1 VYSRYFIAP
10 IYKLAVSVAN
20 RKNRQ
25 TKPKKQE
32 LMLIKLNNFTHKSFV
47 GYTNPNDLLF
57 RAKNILFGY
66 NGKGKSSMAIGI
78 KDEFLKDMSKKP
90 ENLRIFDRDY
100 ISNSL
105 LLENSE
111 GKIKGVEA
119 SFGKGGV
126 DIENKIKELEKLIIK
141 EDEIGK
147 LDTYI
152 AKLRKEIR
160 TEIDKIHDRRKGEA
174 NIQRK
179 SKEESV
185 ERVIELYKKD
195 FQDAKKIEADENK
208 LIKINGDNAI
218 EKQIAQNENLRPLN
232 LSKIQT
238 TLIEEVKVI
247 FKEKFGE
254 DISIPEFEVV
264 QWIESG
270 LKLHKE
276 GDNCKFCAGN
286 LDFSDVKSK
295 IAQYKENKKH
305 KAKEKLKQFRE
316 QLQNLF
322 ESIKAIEKESKTYT
336 TNIGNEI
343 EKYFSS
349 ISEKKQTIETLII
362 SCQSKID
369 NIEIQENFDFELLAE
384 TWKEIEES
392 ISTISKTKN
401 EQLLELRKKLNNLTT
416 LVKGAIGLEILKSSS
431 IKDNLQEVKDK
442 ETELEENRE
451 NNKKKKEEIQD
462 LKQQK
467 SLTKDF
473 ADFVSQIL
481 NDINISLKVE
491 LDTDNKNY
499 IIKSTNENATLT
511 IKDISEGEKN
521 LLALLFF
528 YYELFSDNKQ
538 KSVKPEIELIIVDDP
553 ISSMDDSNK
562 FYILELMKNLLEL
575 PNQQIFV
582 LTHSWED
589 YCNLSYG
596 KKAWDDKTDKNGVE
610 IKSKYATFEIKKN
623 IGKSELFKSYNIEKP
638 YNYLFK
644 EIYFFSEKTE
654 EELKTECQIYHY
666 PNVMRRIFEEWYG
679 FKIGKDL
686 NFTSNLQKQ
695 IESHFNITSNNQKT
709 KLGLLIKVCNILSHS
724 INGSM
729 NPQEIHQSAKYLMKL
744 ISDNDKLHFDNMKQ

>member
-1 VYSRYFIAP
+1 MI
-10 IYKLAVSVAN
+10 
-20 RKNRQ
+20 
-25 TKPKKQE
+25 T
-32 LMLIKLNNFTHKSFV
+32 KLNNFTRKSFV
-47 GYTNPNDLLF
+47 GYTNPSDLLF
-57 RAKNILFGY
+57 RSKNILFGY
-66 NGKGKSSMAIGI
+66 NGKGKSSIAVGI
-78 KDEFLKDMSKKP
+78 KDEFLKNTSKKP

-119 SFGKGGV
+119 NFGKGGV

-141 EDEIGK
+141 EDELGK
-147 LDTYI
+147 LDSGI

-179 SKEESV
+179 SNGESV

-195 FQDAKKIEADENK
+195 FQDAKKIESDEEK

-232 LSKIQT
+232 LSKIQSS
-238 TLIEEVKVI
+238 LIEEVKVI

-270 LKLHKE
+270 LQLHKE
-276 GDNCKFCAGN
+276 GDNCKFCEGK
-286 LDFSDVKSK
+286 LVFSDVKSK
-295 IAQYKENKKH
+295 IAQYKENKSH
-305 KAKEKLKQFRE
+305 KATEKLKQFRE
-316 QLQNLF
+316 QLQSLL
-322 ESIKAIEKESKTYT
+322 EGSKAIEKESKTYT
-336 TNIGNEI
+336 INIGNGI
-343 EKYFSS
+343 EQHFTA
-349 ISEKKQTIETLII
+349 IFAKKNIIETLII

-369 NIEIQENFDFELLAE
+369 NIEIQENFDFELLVGTLTE
-384 TWKEIEES
+384 LEKS
-392 ISTISKTKN
+392 ISSISKTKN
-401 EQLLELRKKLNNLTT
+401 EQLLALRKRLNNLTT
-416 LVKGAIGLEILKSSS
+416 LVKGAIGLEILKSAT
-431 IKDNLQEVKDK
+431 IKEKLQEVKDK
-442 ETELEENRE
+442 EIDLEEKRE
-451 NNKKKKEEIQD
+451 NNKIKQKEIQD

-528 YYELFSDNKQ
+528 HYELFADSKQ
-538 KSVKPEIELIIVDDP
+538 QNVKPEIELIIVDDP

-596 KKAWDDKTDKNGVE
+596 KKAWEDKSNKNGVE
-610 IKSKYATFEIKKN
+610 TKSKYATFEIRKSN
-623 IGKSELFKSYNIEKP
+623 GKSELYKSYNIEKP

-644 EIYFFSEKTE
+644 EIYVFSQKKEDEIKS
-654 EELKTECQIYHY
+654 ECQIYHY
-666 PNVMRRIFEEWYG
+666 PNIMRRIFEEWYG

-695 IESHFNITSNNQKT
+695 IESHFVITSTNEKT

-744 ISDNDKLHFDNMKQ
+744 IANNDKLHFDNMKH

>member
-1 VYSRYFIAP
+1 MI
-10 IYKLAVSVAN
+10 
-20 RKNRQ
+20 
-25 TKPKKQE
+25 T
-32 LMLIKLNNFTHKSFV
+32 KLNNFTLKSFV

-66 NGKGKSSMAIGI
+66 NGKGKSSIAIGI
-78 KDEFLKDMSKKP
+78 KDEFLKDTSKKL

-105 LLENSE
+105 LLENSD

-119 SFGKGGV
+119 SFGKGVV
-126 DIENKIKELEKLIIK
+126 DIENKIKELEKQIIS
-141 EDEIGK
+141 EVEISK
-147 LDTYI
+147 LDSNI
-152 AKLRKEIR
+152 VDSRKKIR
-160 TEIDKIHDRRKGEA
+160 TEIDTIHDKRKGEVG
-174 NIQRK
+174 ISKK
-179 SKEESV
+179 SSTDSI
-185 ERVIELYKKD
+185 ERVIELYKND
-195 FQDAKKIEADENK
+195 FQEAKKIEADDDK

-264 QWIESG
+264 QWIETG

-276 GDNCKFCAGN
+276 GDNCKFCEGK

-316 QLQNLF
+316 QLQSLL
-322 ESIKAIEKESKTYT
+322 ESIKAIEKESKTYS

-343 EKYFSS
+343 EHYFSS

-362 SCQSKID
+362 SCQSTID
-369 NIEIQENFDFELLAE
+369 NIEVQGNFDFELLSE
-384 TWKEIEES
+384 TLKELEES

-401 EQLLELRKKLNNLTT
+401 EQLLELRKKQTNLTT
-416 LVKGAIGLEILKSSS
+416 LVKGAIGLEILQSAS
-431 IKDNLQEVKDK
+431 IKDKLQEVKDK
-442 ETELEENRE
+442 EIDLKEKQE
-451 NNKKKKEEIQD
+451 NNKKKQQEIQD

-528 YYELFSDNKQ
+528 YYELFADNKQ
-538 KSVKPEIELIIVDDP
+538 QSVKPEIELIIVDDP

-596 KKAWDDKTDKNGVE
+596 KKAWENNQPF
-610 IKSKYATFEIKKN
+610 ATFEIRKSN
-623 IGKSELFKSYNIEKP
+623 GVSELSQLKNIEKP
-638 YNYLFK
+638 YKYLFK
-644 EIYFFSEKTE
+644 EIFEFSQKREDD
-654 EELKTECQIYHY
+654 LKTDCQIYHY
-666 PNVMRRIFEEWYG
+666 PNVMRRVFEEWYS
-679 FKIGKDL
+679 FKIGRDL
-686 NFTSNLQKQ
+686 NLTSSQQ
-695 IESHFNITSNNQKT
+695 DRITSELKITENREKT
-709 KLGLLIKVCNILSHS
+709 RLGLLLKVCNILSHS
-724 INGSM
+724 INGSK

-744 ISDNDKLHFDNMKQ
+744 IADNDKLHFDNMKN

>member
-1 VYSRYFIAP
+1 MI
-10 IYKLAVSVAN
+10 
-20 RKNRQ
+20 
-25 TKPKKQE
+25 T
-32 LMLIKLNNFTHKSFV
+32 KLNNFTLKSFV

-66 NGKGKSSMAIGI
+66 NGKGKSAIAIGI
-78 KDEFLKDMSKKP
+78 KDEFLKDTTKKP

-105 LLENSE
+105 LLENSDC
-111 GKIKGVEA
+111 KIKGVEA

-147 LDTYI
+147 LDTGI

-160 TEIDKIHDRRKGEA
+160 TEIDKIHDSRKGEA

-179 SKEESV
+179 SKDESV

-195 FQDAKKIEADENK
+195 FQDAKKIESDEEK

-218 EKQIAQNENLRPLN
+218 EKQIAQNENLRPIN

-238 TLIEEVKVI
+238 NLIEEVKVI

-254 DISIPEFEVV
+254 DISIPEYEVV

-270 LKLHKE
+270 LNLHKE
-276 GDNCKFCAGN
+276 GDKCKFCEGK

-295 IAQYKENKKH
+295 ITQYKENKRH
-305 KAKEKLKQFRE
+305 KATEKLKQFRE
-316 QLQNLF
+316 QLQSLL

-336 TNIGNEI
+336 INIGNEI
-343 EKYFSS
+343 EQHFTA
-349 ISEKKQTIETLII
+349 ISAKKNTIETLIT

-369 NIEIQENFDFELLAE
+369 SIEIQENFDFKLLAE
-384 TWKEIEES
+384 TLKELEES
-392 ISTISKTKN
+392 ISTILKTKN
-401 EQLLELRKKLNNLTT
+401 EQLLELRKKLINLTT
-416 LVKGAIGLEILKSSS
+416 LVKGAIGLEILKSTT
-431 IKDNLQEVKDK
+431 IKVKLQEVKDK
-442 ETELEENRE
+442 EIDLKEKRD
-451 NNKKKKEEIQD
+451 NNKKKQEEIQD

-528 YYELFSDNKQ
+528 YYELFADNKQ
-538 KSVKPEIELIIVDDP
+538 QNVKPEIELIIVDDP

-562 FYILELMKNLLEL
+562 FYILELIKNLLEL
-575 PNQQIFV
+575 SNQQIFV
-582 LTHSWED
+582 LTHSWDD
-589 YCNLSYG
+589 YCNLSYNLEN
-596 KKAWDDKTDKNGVE
+596 KQDV
-610 IKSKYATFEIKKN
+610 ATFELRKTNGISNLVKLSSK
-623 IGKSELFKSYNIEKP
+623 EKP

-644 EIYFFSEKTE
+644 EIYDFSEKSE
-654 EELKTECQIYHY
+654 EDIKNECQIYHY
-666 PNVMRRIFEEWYG
+666 PNVMRRIFEEWYS
-679 FKIGKDL
+679 FKVGK
-686 NFTSNLQKQ
+686 NVKFTSNIQNQ
-695 IESHFNITSNNQKT
+695 IASVFNITSNSEKA
-709 KLGLLIKVCNILSHS
+709 KLGVLIKVCNILSHS

-729 NPQEIHQSAKYLMKL
+729 NPQEIHKSAKYLMRL
-744 ISDNDKLHFDNMKQ
+744 IQDKDKLHFDNMKN

>member
-1 VYSRYFIAP
+1 MI
-10 IYKLAVSVAN
+10 
-20 RKNRQ
+20 
-25 TKPKKQE
+25 T
-32 LMLIKLNNFTHKSFV
+32 KLNNFTLKSFV

-66 NGKGKSSMAIGI
+66 NGKGKSSIAIGI
-78 KDEFLKDMSKKP
+78 KDEFLKDTTKKP

-100 ISNSL
+100 ISHSL

-126 DIENKIKELEKLIIK
+126 DIENKIKDLEKQIIS
-141 EDEIGK
+141 EVE
-147 LDTYI
+147 I
-152 AKLRKEIR
+152 AKLDSSIADTRKKIR
-160 TEIDKIHDRRKGEA
+160 ADIDAIHDRRRGVA
-174 NIQRK
+174 NIQKK
-179 SKEESV
+179 SKDESV
-185 ERVIELYKKD
+185 ERVIELYEKD
-195 FQDAKKIEADENK
+195 FQDAKKVEADEEK
-208 LIKINGDNAI
+208 LIKIIGDNAI

-232 LSKIQT
+232 SSKIPT
-238 TLIEEVKVI
+238 TLLEEVKVI

-254 DISIPEFEVV
+254 DISIPEYEVV

-276 GDNCKFCAGN
+276 GDNCKFCQGK
-286 LDFSDVKSK
+286 LDFLDVKSK
-295 IAQYKENKKH
+295 IAEFKENKRH
-305 KAKEKLKQFRE
+305 KATEKLKQFRE
-316 QLQNLF
+316 QLENLL
-322 ESIKAIEKESKTYT
+322 ETIKIIENEAKTYS
-336 TNIGNEI
+336 TNIGTGI
-343 EKYFSS
+343 EQHFTAISS
-349 ISEKKQTIETLII
+349 KKSTIESLIT

-369 NIEIQENFDFELLAE
+369 KIEIQENFDFELLAE
-384 TWKEIEES
+384 TFKVIEES
-392 ISTISKTKN
+392 ISSITKIKN
-401 EQLLELRKKLNNLTT
+401 EQLSELRKKQNNLTT
-416 LVKGAIGLEILKSSS
+416 LVKGAIGLEIIKSAP
-431 IKDNLQEVKDK
+431 IKDKLKEVKDK
-442 ETELEENRE
+442 EVDLKEKRG
-451 NNKKKKEEIQD
+451 NNKKKQQEIQD

-528 YYELFSDNKQ
+528 YYELFADNKQ
-538 KSVKPEIELIIVDDP
+538 QQVKAEIELIIVDDP

-575 PNQQIFV
+575 PHQQIFV

-596 KKAWDDKTDKNGVE
+596 KKAWENNHPF
-610 IKSKYATFEIKKN
+610 ATFEIRKSN
-623 IGKSELFKSYNIEKP
+623 GVSELSQLKNIEKP
-638 YNYLFK
+638 YKYLFK
-644 EIYFFSEKTE
+644 EIFEFSQKREDDI
-654 EELKTECQIYHY
+654 KTECEIYHY
-666 PNVMRRIFEEWYG
+666 PNVMRRVFEEWYS

-686 NFTSNLQKQ
+686 NLTSSQHDRIINDLSIKDNA
-695 IESHFNITSNNQKT
+695 EKT
-709 KLGLLIKVCNILSHS
+709 KLGLLLKVCNILSHS
-724 INGSM
+724 INGSK

-744 ISDNDKLHFDNMKQ
+744 IADNDKLHYNNMKN

>member
-1 VYSRYFIAP
+1 MI
-10 IYKLAVSVAN
+10 
-20 RKNRQ
+20 
-25 TKPKKQE
+25 T
-32 LMLIKLNNFTHKSFV
+32 KLNNFTLKSFV

-66 NGKGKSSMAIGI
+66 NGKGKSSIAIGI
-78 KDEFLKDMSKKP
+78 KNEFLKDTSKKS

-119 SFGKGGV
+119 NFGSSGV
-126 DIENKIKELEKLIIK
+126 NIENKIKELEKQIIS
-141 EDEIGK
+141 EVEISK
-147 LDTYI
+147 LDSNI
-152 AKLRKEIR
+152 VDSRKKIR
-160 TEIDKIHDRRKGEA
+160 NEIDTIHDKRKGEVG
-174 NIQRK
+174 ISKK
-179 SKEESV
+179 SSTDSI
-185 ERVIELYKKD
+185 ERVIELYKND
-195 FQDAKKIEADENK
+195 FQEAKKIEADEEK
-208 LIKINGDNAI
+208 LIKIIGDNAI

-232 LSKIQT
+232 LSKIQS

-264 QWIESG
+264 QWIETG
-270 LKLHKE
+270 LKLHKD
-276 GDNCKFCAGN
+276 GDNCKFCTGK

-295 IAQYKENKKH
+295 IAQYKENKRH
-305 KAKEKLKQFRE
+305 KATEKLKQFRE
-316 QLQNLF
+316 QFQSLF

-336 TNIGNEI
+336 TNIGNDI
-343 EKYFSS
+343 EQHFTA
-349 ISEKKQTIETLII
+349 ISAKKNTIETLIT

-369 NIEIQENFDFELLAE
+369 NIEIQENFDFEVLAG
-384 TWKEIEES
+384 TLKELEES
-392 ISTISKTKN
+392 ISAISKTKN

-416 LVKGAIGLEILKSSS
+416 LVKGAIGLEILQSAT
-431 IKDNLQEVKDK
+431 IKDKLQEVKDK
-442 ETELEENRE
+442 EIDLKEKRE
-451 NNKKKKEEIQD
+451 NNKKKQQEIQD

-528 YYELFSDNKQ
+528 YYELFADNKQ
-538 KSVKPEIELIIVDDP
+538 QNVKPEIELIIVDDP

-575 PNQQIFV
+575 SNQQIFV

-596 KKAWDDKTDKNGVE
+596 KKAWENNQPF
-610 IKSKYATFEIKKN
+610 ATFEIRKSN
-623 IGKSELFKSYNIEKP
+623 GVSELSQLKNIEKP
-638 YNYLFK
+638 YKYLFK
-644 EIYFFSEKTE
+644 EIFEFSQKGEDD
-654 EELKTECQIYHY
+654 LKTDCQIYHY
-666 PNVMRRIFEEWYG
+666 PNVMRRVFEEWYS
-679 FKIGKDL
+679 FKIGRDL
-686 NFTSNLQKQ
+686 NLTSSQQ
-695 IESHFNITSNNQKT
+695 DRITSELKITENREKT
-709 KLGLLIKVCNILSHS
+709 RLGLLLKVCNILSHS
-724 INGSM
+724 INGSK

-744 ISDNDKLHFDNMKQ
+744 ISDNDKLHFDNMKN

>member
-1 VYSRYFIAP
+1 MI
-10 IYKLAVSVAN
+10 
-20 RKNRQ
+20 
-25 TKPKKQE
+25 T
-32 LMLIKLNNFTHKSFV
+32 KLNNFTHKSFV

-66 NGKGKSSMAIGI
+66 NGKGKSSIAIGI
-78 KDEFLKDMSKKP
+78 KDEFLKDTSKKT

-126 DIENKIKELEKLIIK
+126 DIENKIKELEKQIISEVEISK
-141 EDEIGK
+141 LDSNIVDSRKKIRDEI
-147 LDTYI
+147 DT
-152 AKLRKEIR
+152 
-160 TEIDKIHDRRKGEA
+160 IHDRRKGEVG
-174 NIQRK
+174 ISKK
-179 SKEESV
+179 SSTDSI
-185 ERVIELYKKD
+185 ERVIELYKND
-195 FQDAKKIEADENK
+195 FQEAKKIEADEEK
-208 LIKINGDNAI
+208 LIKIIGDNSI

-238 TLIEEVKVI
+238 TLLEEVKVI
-247 FKEKFGE
+247 FKEKFG
-254 DISIPEFEVV
+254 DDNSIPEYEVV

-276 GDNCKFCAGN
+276 GENCKFCDGK
-286 LDFSDVKSK
+286 LDFLDVKSK
-295 IAQYKENKKH
+295 IAEFNENKRH
-305 KAKEKLKQFRE
+305 KATEKLKQFRE
-316 QLQNLF
+316 QLQSLL
-322 ESIKAIEKESKTYT
+322 ETIKIIEKEVKTYS
-336 TNIGNEI
+336 TNIGTEI
-343 EKYFSS
+343 EQHFTAISS
-349 ISEKKQTIETLII
+349 KKSTIESLIT

-369 NIEIQENFDFELLAE
+369 KIEIQETFDFELLAE
-384 TWKEIEES
+384 TLKVIEELISS
-392 ISTISKTKN
+392 ITKTKS
-401 EQLLELRKKLNNLTT
+401 EQLSELRKKQNNLTT
-416 LVKGAIGLEILKSSS
+416 LVKGAIGLEIIKSAP
-431 IKDNLQEVKDK
+431 IKDKLKEVKDK
-442 ETELEENRE
+442 EVDLKEKRD
-451 NNKKKKEEIQD
+451 NNKKKQQEIQD
-462 LKQQK
+462 FKQQK

-473 ADFVSQIL
+473 AEFVSQIL
-481 NDINISLKVE
+481 KDINISLKVE

-528 YYELFSDNKQ
+528 YFELFADNKQ
-538 KSVKPEIELIIVDDP
+538 QGIKTEIELIIVDDP

-596 KKAWDDKTDKNGVE
+596 KKAWEDKTDKNGVE
-610 IKSKYATFEIKKN
+610 TKSKYATFEIRKSN
-623 IGKSELFKSYNIEKP
+623 GKSELVKAQNNEKP
-638 YNYLFK
+638 YKYLFK
-644 EIYFFSEKTE
+644 EIYEFTQKGED
-654 EELKTECQIYHY
+654 ELKTECQIYHY
-666 PNVMRRIFEEWYG
+666 PNVMRRVFEEWYG
-679 FKIGKDL
+679 FKLGK
-686 NFTSNLQKQ
+686 NITFTSHIQNDVAKV
-695 IESHFNITSNNQKT
+695 FKITSNNEKT

-729 NPQEIHQSAKYLMKL
+729 NPQEIQQSAKYLMKL
-744 ISDNDKLHFDNMKQ
+744 INDNDPLHYERMKN

>member
-1 VYSRYFIAP
+1 MI
-10 IYKLAVSVAN
+10 
-20 RKNRQ
+20 
-25 TKPKKQE
+25 T
-32 LMLIKLNNFTHKSFV
+32 KLNNFTLKSFV
-47 GYTNPNDLLF
+47 GYTNPNELFF

-66 NGKGKSSMAIGI
+66 NGKGKSSIAIGI
-78 KDEFLKDMSKKP
+78 KDEFLKDTSKKP

-141 EDEIGK
+141 EDELGK
-147 LDTYI
+147 LDTSI
-152 AKLRKEIR
+152 DKLRKEIR

-179 SKEESV
+179 SKDESV
-185 ERVIELYKKD
+185 ERVIELYNKD
-195 FQDAKKIEADENK
+195 FQDAKKIEAEDEK
-208 LIKINGDNAI
+208 LIKINGDDAI
-218 EKQIAQNENLRPLN
+218 EKLIAQNENLRPLN

-238 TLIEEVKVI
+238 ALVDEVKVI

-276 GDNCKFCAGN
+276 GDNCKFCEGK

-295 IAQYKENKKH
+295 IAEFKENKRH
-305 KAKEKLKQFRE
+305 KATEKLKQFRE
-316 QLQNLF
+316 QLQTVQ
-322 ESIKAIEKESKTYT
+322 ESINAIEKESKTYI

-343 EKYFSS
+343 EQHFSL
-349 ISEKKQTIETLII
+349 ISEKKLTIDSFIT

-369 NIEIQENFDFELLAE
+369 NIEVQDNFDFELLLE
-384 TWKEIEES
+384 TLKEFEES
-392 ISTISKTKN
+392 ISSIFKIKN

-416 LVKGAIGLEILKSSS
+416 LVKGAIGLEILKSVT
-431 IKDNLQEVKDK
+431 IKEKLKELKDK
-442 ETELEENRE
+442 EIDLKEKRD
-451 NNKKKKEEIQD
+451 NNKIKQQEIQD

-491 LDTDNKNY
+491 LDIDNKNY
-499 IIKSTNENATLT
+499 IIKSTNENAILT
-511 IKDISEGEKN
+511 IRDISEGEKN

-528 YYELFSDNKQ
+528 YYELFADNKQ
-538 KSVKPEIELIIVDDP
+538 QNIKTEIELIIVDDP

-596 KKAWDDKTDKNGVE
+596 KKSWENNHPF
-610 IKSKYATFEIKKN
+610 ATFEIRKTN
-623 IGKSELFKSYNIEKP
+623 GVSELSQLKNIEKP
-638 YNYLFK
+638 YKYLFK
-644 EIYFFSEKTE
+644 EIFEFSQKREDD
-654 EELKTECQIYHY
+654 LKTDCQIYHY
-666 PNVMRRIFEEWYG
+666 PNVMRRVFEEWYS

-686 NFTSNLQKQ
+686 NLTSSQQDRIINDLSIK
-695 IESHFNITSNNQKT
+695 ENTEKT
-709 KLGLLIKVCNILSHS
+709 KLGLLLKVCNILSHS
-724 INGSM
+724 INGSK
-729 NPQEIHQSAKYLMKL
+729 NPQEIQQSAKYLMKL

>member
-1 VYSRYFIAP
+1 MI
-10 IYKLAVSVAN
+10 
-20 RKNRQ
+20 
-25 TKPKKQE
+25 T
-32 LMLIKLNNFTHKSFV
+32 KLNNFTLKSFV

-57 RAKNILFGY
+57 RVKNILFGY
-66 NGKGKSSMAIGI
+66 NGKGKSAIAIGI
-78 KDEFLKDMSKKP
+78 KDEFLKDQAKKP
-90 ENLRIFDRDY
+90 ENLRTFDRDY

-105 LLENSE
+105 LLENSD

-147 LDTYI
+147 LDTGI

-160 TEIDKIHDRRKGEA
+160 TEIDKIHDSRKGEA

-179 SKEESV
+179 SKDESV

-195 FQDAKKIEADENK
+195 FQDAKKIEADEEK

-218 EKQIAQNENLRPLN
+218 EKQIAQNENLKPIN

-238 TLIEEVKVI
+238 NLIEEVKVI

-254 DISIPEFEVV
+254 DISIPEYEVV

-270 LKLHKE
+270 LNLHKE
-276 GDNCKFCAGN
+276 GDKCKFCEGK

-295 IAQYKENKKH
+295 ITQYKENKRH
-305 KAKEKLKQFRE
+305 KATEKLKQFRE
-316 QLQNLF
+316 QLQSLL

-336 TNIGNEI
+336 INIGNEI
-343 EKYFSS
+343 EQHFTA
-349 ISEKKQTIETLII
+349 ISAKKNTIETLIT

-369 NIEIQENFDFELLAE
+369 SIEIQENFDFKLLAE
-384 TWKEIEES
+384 TLKELEES
-392 ISTISKTKN
+392 ISTILKTKN
-401 EQLLELRKKLNNLTT
+401 EQLLELRKKLINLTT
-416 LVKGAIGLEILKSSS
+416 LVKGAIGLEILKSTT
-431 IKDNLQEVKDK
+431 IKVKLQEVKDK
-442 ETELEENRE
+442 EIDLKEKRD
-451 NNKKKKEEIQD
+451 NNKKKQEEIQD

-528 YYELFSDNKQ
+528 YYELFADNKQ
-538 KSVKPEIELIIVDDP
+538 QNVKPEIELIIVDDP

-575 PNQQIFV
+575 SNQQIFV
-582 LTHSWED
+582 LTHSWDD
-589 YCNLSYG
+589 YCNLSYNLEN
-596 KKAWDDKTDKNGVE
+596 KQDV
-610 IKSKYATFEIKKN
+610 ATFELRKTNGISNLVKLSSK
-623 IGKSELFKSYNIEKP
+623 EKP

-644 EIYFFSEKTE
+644 EIYDFSEKSE
-654 EELKTECQIYHY
+654 EDIKNECQIYHY
-666 PNVMRRIFEEWYG
+666 PNVMRRIFEEWYS
-679 FKIGKDL
+679 FKVGK
-686 NFTSNLQKQ
+686 NVKFTSNIQNQ
-695 IESHFNITSNNQKT
+695 IASVFNITSNSEKA
-709 KLGLLIKVCNILSHS
+709 KLGVLIKVCNILSHS
-724 INGSM
+724 INGSI
-729 NPQEIHQSAKYLMKL
+729 NPQEIHKSAKYLMRL
-744 ISDNDKLHFDNMKQ
+744 IQDKDKLHFDNMKN

>member
-1 VYSRYFIAP
+1 MI
-10 IYKLAVSVAN
+10 
-20 RKNRQ
+20 
-25 TKPKKQE
+25 T
-32 LMLIKLNNFTHKSFV
+32 KLNNFTLKSFV

-66 NGKGKSSMAIGI
+66 NGKGKSSIAIGI
-78 KDEFLKDMSKKP
+78 KDEFLKDTTKKP

-105 LLENSE
+105 LLENSD

-119 SFGKGGV
+119 SFGKGVV
-126 DIENKIKELEKLIIK
+126 DIENKIKELEKQIIS
-141 EDEIGK
+141 EVEISK
-147 LDTYI
+147 LDSNI
-152 AKLRKEIR
+152 VDSRKKIR
-160 TEIDKIHDRRKGEA
+160 TEIDTIHDKRKGEVG
-174 NIQRK
+174 ISKK
-179 SKEESV
+179 SSTDSI
-185 ERVIELYKKD
+185 ERVIELYKND
-195 FQDAKKIEADENK
+195 FQEAKKIEADDDK

-264 QWIESG
+264 QWFETG

-276 GDNCKFCAGN
+276 GDNCKFCEGK
-286 LDFSDVKSK
+286 LDFLNIKSK

-305 KAKEKLKQFRE
+305 KAREKLKQFRE
-316 QLQNLF
+316 LLQSLL
-322 ESIKAIEKESKTYT
+322 ESIKAIEKESKTYS

-343 EKYFSS
+343 EHYFSS

-369 NIEIQENFDFELLAE
+369 NIEVQGNFDFELLAE
-384 TWKEIEES
+384 ALKELEES

-401 EQLLELRKKLNNLTT
+401 EELLELRKKQNNLTT
-416 LVKGAIGLEILKSSS
+416 LVKGAIGLEILQSAS
-431 IKDNLQEVKDK
+431 IKDKLQDVKDK
-442 ETELEENRE
+442 EIDLKEKQE
-451 NNKKKKEEIQD
+451 NNKKKQQEIQD

-528 YYELFSDNKQ
+528 YYELFADNKQ
-538 KSVKPEIELIIVDDP
+538 QSVKPEVELIIVDDP

-575 PNQQIFV
+575 SNQQIFV

-596 KKAWDDKTDKNGVE
+596 RKAWEDKNGVE
-610 IKSKYATFEIKKN
+610 TKSKYATFEIKKN
-623 IGKSELFKSYNIEKP
+623 NGKSELFKSYNIEKP

-644 EIYFFSEKTE
+644 EIYLFSEKTE

-679 FKIGKDL
+679 FKIGK
-686 NFTSNLQKQ
+686 NITFTSHIQNDVATVFK
-695 IESHFNITSNNQKT
+695 ITSNNEKT

-729 NPQEIHQSAKYLMKL
+729 NPQEIYQSAKYLMKL
-744 ISDNDKLHFDNMKQ
+744 IKDNDPLHYERMKK

>member
-1 VYSRYFIAP
+1 MI
-10 IYKLAVSVAN
+10 
-20 RKNRQ
+20 
-25 TKPKKQE
+25 T
-32 LMLIKLNNFTHKSFV
+32 KLNNFTLKSFV

-66 NGKGKSSMAIGI
+66 NGKGKSAIAIGI
-78 KDEFLKDMSKKP
+78 KDEFLKDTTKEP

-100 ISNSL
+100 ISKSL

-111 GKIKGVEA
+111 DKIKGVEA
-119 SFGKGGV
+119 SFSKGDV
-126 DIENKIKELEKLIIK
+126 DIEIKIKELEKLIIK

-147 LDTYI
+147 LEIDI

-160 TEIDKIHDRRKGEA
+160 VEIDKIHDRRKGEA

-179 SKEESV
+179 SKDESV

-195 FQDAKKIEADENK
+195 FQNAKKIESDEEK

-218 EKQIAQNENLRPLN
+218 EKQIAQNENLRPIN

-238 TLIEEVKVI
+238 NLIEEVKVI

-254 DISIPEFEVV
+254 DISIPEYEVV

-270 LKLHKE
+270 LNLHKE
-276 GDNCKFCAGN
+276 GDNCKFCEGK

-295 IAQYKENKKH
+295 ITQYKENKRH
-305 KAKEKLKQFRE
+305 KATEKLKQFRE
-316 QLQNLF
+316 QFQSLL
-322 ESIKAIEKESKTYT
+322 ESIKAIDKESKTYT
-336 TNIGNEI
+336 TNIGNDI
-343 EKYFSS
+343 EQHFTA
-349 ISEKKQTIETLII
+349 ISAKKNTIETLIT

-369 NIEIQENFDFELLAE
+369 NIEIQENFDFELLAG
-384 TWKEIEES
+384 TLKELEES
-392 ISTISKTKN
+392 ISNISKTKN
-401 EQLLELRKKLNNLTT
+401 DQLFELRKKLNNLTT
-416 LVKGAIGLEILKSSS
+416 LVKGAIGLEILQSAT
-431 IKDNLQEVKDK
+431 IKDKLQEVKDK
-442 ETELEENRE
+442 EIDLKEKRE
-451 NNKKKKEEIQD
+451 NNKKKQQEIQD

-511 IKDISEGEKN
+511 LKDISEGEKN

-528 YYELFSDNKQ
+528 YYELFADNKQ
-538 KSVKPEIELIIVDDP
+538 QSVKPEIELIIVDDP

-575 PNQQIFV
+575 SNQQIFV
-582 LTHSWED
+582 LTHSWDD
-589 YCNLSYG
+589 YCNLSYNLEN
-596 KKAWDDKTDKNGVE
+596 KQDV
-610 IKSKYATFEIKKN
+610 ATFELRKTNGISNLVKLSSK
-623 IGKSELFKSYNIEKP
+623 EKP

-644 EIYFFSEKTE
+644 EIYDFSEKSE
-654 EELKTECQIYHY
+654 EDIKNECQIYHY
-666 PNVMRRIFEEWYG
+666 PNVMRRIFEEWYS
-679 FKIGKDL
+679 FKVGK
-686 NFTSNLQKQ
+686 NVKFTSNIQNQ
-695 IESHFNITSNNQKT
+695 IASVFNITSNSEKA
-709 KLGLLIKVCNILSHS
+709 KLGVLIKVCNILSHS

-729 NPQEIHQSAKYLMKL
+729 NPQEIHKSAKYLMRL
-744 ISDNDKLHFDNMKQ
+744 IQDKDKLHFNNMKN

>member
-1 VYSRYFIAP
+1 MI
-10 IYKLAVSVAN
+10 
-20 RKNRQ
+20 
-25 TKPKKQE
+25 T
-32 LMLIKLNNFTHKSFV
+32 KLNNFTLKSFV

-66 NGKGKSSMAIGI
+66 NGKGKSAIAIGI
-78 KDEFLKDMSKKP
+78 KDEFLKDATKKP

-100 ISNSL
+100 ISKSL

-111 GKIKGVEA
+111 DKIKGVEA
-119 SFGKGGV
+119 SFSKGDV
-126 DIENKIKELEKLIIK
+126 DIEIKIKELEKLIIK

-147 LDTYI
+147 LDTGI

-160 TEIDKIHDRRKGEA
+160 TEIDKIHDSRKGEA

-179 SKEESV
+179 SKDESV

-195 FQDAKKIEADENK
+195 FQDAKKIEADEEK

-218 EKQIAQNENLRPLN
+218 EKQIAQNENLRPIN

-238 TLIEEVKVI
+238 NLIEEVKVI

-254 DISIPEFEVV
+254 DISIPEYEVV
-264 QWIESG
+264 QWIETG
-270 LKLHKE
+270 LKLHKD
-276 GDNCKFCAGN
+276 GDNCKFCEGK
-286 LDFSDVKSK
+286 LDYSDVKSK
-295 IAQYKENKKH
+295 IAEFKENKRH
-305 KAKEKLKQFRE
+305 KATEKLKQFRE

-343 EKYFSS
+343 EQHFSS

-369 NIEIQENFDFELLAE
+369 NIEVQENFDFELLAE
-384 TWKEIEES
+384 TLKELEVS

-416 LVKGAIGLEILKSSS
+416 LVKGAIGLEILQSAT
-431 IKDNLQEVKDK
+431 IKDKLQEVKDK
-442 ETELEENRE
+442 ETELKEKRE
-451 NNKKKKEEIQD
+451 NNKKKQQEIQD

-467 SLTKDF
+467 SLTIDF

-528 YYELFSDNKQ
+528 YYELFADNKQ
-538 KSVKPEIELIIVDDP
+538 RSVKPEIELIIVDDP
-553 ISSMDDSNK
+553 ISSMDDSNR

-575 PNQQIFV
+575 SNQQIFV

-596 KKAWDDKTDKNGVE
+596 RKAWEDKTDKNGVE
-610 IKSKYATFEIKKN
+610 IKSKYATFEIRKSN
-623 IGKSELFKSYNIEKP
+623 GKSELIKSKNNDKP
-638 YNYLFK
+638 YKYLFK
-644 EIYFFSEKTE
+644 EIYKFSQKNEGQAT
-654 EELKTECQIYHY
+654 TECEIFHY
-666 PNVMRRIFEEWYG
+666 PN
-679 FKIGKDL
+679 
-686 NFTSNLQKQ
+686 
-695 IESHFNITSNNQKT
+695 
-709 KLGLLIKVCNILSHS
+709 
-724 INGSM
+724 
-729 NPQEIHQSAKYLMKL
+729 AKYMTK
-744 ISDNDKLHFDNMKQ
+744 II

>member
-1 VYSRYFIAP
+1 MI
-10 IYKLAVSVAN
+10 
-20 RKNRQ
+20 
-25 TKPKKQE
+25 T
-32 LMLIKLNNFTHKSFV
+32 KLNNFTLKSFV

-66 NGKGKSSMAIGI
+66 NGKGKSAIAIGI
-78 KDEFLKDMSKKP
+78 KDEFLKDATKKP

-100 ISNSL
+100 ISKSL

-111 GKIKGVEA
+111 DKIKGVEA
-119 SFGKGGV
+119 SFSKGDV
-126 DIENKIKELEKLIIK
+126 DIEIKIKELEKLIIK

-147 LDTYI
+147 LDTGI

-160 TEIDKIHDRRKGEA
+160 TEIDKIHDSRKGEA

-179 SKEESV
+179 SKDESV

-195 FQDAKKIEADENK
+195 FQDAKKIEADEEK

-218 EKQIAQNENLRPLN
+218 EKQIAQNENLRPIN

-238 TLIEEVKVI
+238 NLIEEVKVI

-254 DISIPEFEVV
+254 DISIPEYEVV
-264 QWIESG
+264 QWIETG
-270 LKLHKE
+270 LKLHKD
-276 GDNCKFCAGN
+276 GDNCKFCEGK
-286 LDFSDVKSK
+286 LDYSDVKSK
-295 IAQYKENKKH
+295 IAEFKENKRH
-305 KAKEKLKQFRE
+305 KATEKLKQFRE

-343 EKYFSS
+343 EQHFSS

-369 NIEIQENFDFELLAE
+369 NIEVQENFDFELLAE
-384 TWKEIEES
+384 TLKELEVS

-416 LVKGAIGLEILKSSS
+416 LVKGAIGLEILQSAT
-431 IKDNLQEVKDK
+431 IKDKLQEVKDK
-442 ETELEENRE
+442 ETELKEKRE
-451 NNKKKKEEIQD
+451 NNKKKQQEIQD

-467 SLTKDF
+467 SLTIDF

-528 YYELFSDNKQ
+528 YYELFADNKQ
-538 KSVKPEIELIIVDDP
+538 RSVKPEIELIIVDDP

-562 FYILELMKNLLEL
+562 FYILELMKKLLEL
-575 PNQQIFV
+575 SNQQIFV

-596 KKAWDDKTDKNGVE
+596 RKAWEDKTDKNGVE
-610 IKSKYATFEIKKN
+610 IKSKYATFEIRKSN
-623 IGKSELFKSYNIEKP
+623 GKSELIKSKNNDKP
-638 YNYLFK
+638 YKYLFK
-644 EIYFFSEKTE
+644 EIYKFSQKNEGQAT
-654 EELKTECQIYHY
+654 TECEIFHY
-666 PNVMRRIFEEWYG
+666 PNVIRRVFEEWYS
-679 FKIGKDL
+679 FKIGEDL
-686 NFTSNLQKQ
+686 NLTSAQLGRLANDFK
-695 IESHFNITSNNQKT
+695 ITNDKSKT
-709 KLGLLIKVCNILSHS
+709 ELGVLLKVCNILSHS
-724 INGSM
+724 INGSK
-729 NPQEIHQSAKYLMKL
+729 NPQEIHQSAKYLMQIIK
-744 ISDNDKLHFDNMKQ
+744 DNDPLHYERMKN

>member
-1 VYSRYFIAP
+1 MI
-10 IYKLAVSVAN
+10 
-20 RKNRQ
+20 
-25 TKPKKQE
+25 T
-32 LMLIKLNNFTHKSFV
+32 KLNNFTLKSFV

-66 NGKGKSSMAIGI
+66 NGKGKSSIAIGI
-78 KDEFLKDMSKKP
+78 KDEFLKDTSKKS

-147 LDTYI
+147 LDKGI

-179 SKEESV
+179 SKDESV

-195 FQDAKKIEADENK
+195 FQDAKKIESDEEK
-208 LIKINGDNAI
+208 LIKIIGDNAI
-218 EKQIAQNENLRPLN
+218 EKHIAQNENLRPLN
-232 LSKIQT
+232 LSKIQS

-264 QWIESG
+264 QWIETG
-270 LKLHKE
+270 LKLHKD
-276 GDNCKFCAGN
+276 GDNCKFCDGK
-286 LDFSDVKSK
+286 LVYSDVKSK
-295 IAQYKENKKH
+295 IAEFKENKRH
-305 KAKEKLKQFRE
+305 KATEKLKQFRE
-316 QLQNLF
+316 QLQNIL

-343 EKYFSS
+343 DQHFSS

-369 NIEIQENFDFELLAE
+369 NIEVQENFDFEFLAE
-384 TWKEIEES
+384 TLKEIEVS

-401 EQLLELRKKLNNLTT
+401 EQLLELRKKQNNLTT
-416 LVKGAIGLEILKSSS
+416 LVKGAIGLEILQSAT
-431 IKDNLQEVKDK
+431 IKNKLQEVKDK
-442 ETELEENRE
+442 EIDLKQKLE
-451 NNKKKKEEIQD
+451 NNKKKQQEIQD

-528 YYELFSDNKQ
+528 YYELFADNKQ
-538 KSVKPEIELIIVDDP
+538 QSVKPEIELIIVDDP

-596 KKAWDDKTDKNGVE
+596 KKAWENNQPF
-610 IKSKYATFEIKKN
+610 ATFEIRKSN
-623 IGKSELFKSYNIEKP
+623 GVSELSQLKNIEKP
-638 YNYLFK
+638 YKYLFK
-644 EIYFFSEKTE
+644 EIFEFSQKGEG
-654 EELKTECQIYHY
+654 ELKTECQIYHY
-666 PNVMRRIFEEWYG
+666 PNVMRRVFEEWYS

-686 NFTSNLQKQ
+686 NFTSNIQKQ
-695 IESHFNITSNNQKT
+695 VENDLEITSNTQKI

-724 INGSM
+724 INGTL

-744 ISDNDKLHFDNMKQ
+744 IADNDKLHFHNMKN

>member
-1 VYSRYFIAP
+1 MI
-10 IYKLAVSVAN
+10 
-20 RKNRQ
+20 
-25 TKPKKQE
+25 T
-32 LMLIKLNNFTHKSFV
+32 KLNNFTLKSFV

-57 RAKNILFGY
+57 RVKNILFGY
-66 NGKGKSSMAIGI
+66 NGKGKSAIAIGI
-78 KDEFLKDMSKKP
+78 KDEFLKDQAKKP

-105 LLENSE
+105 LLENSD

-141 EDEIGK
+141 VDEIGK
-147 LDTYI
+147 LDTGI

-160 TEIDKIHDRRKGEA
+160 TEIDKIHDSRKGEA

-179 SKEESV
+179 SKDESV

-195 FQDAKKIEADENK
+195 FQNAKKIESDEEK

-218 EKQIAQNENLRPLN
+218 EKQIAQNENLRPIN

-238 TLIEEVKVI
+238 NLIEEVKVI

-254 DISIPEFEVV
+254 DISIPEYEVV

-270 LKLHKE
+270 LNLHKE
-276 GDNCKFCAGN
+276 GDNCKFCEGK

-295 IAQYKENKKH
+295 ITQYKENKRH
-305 KAKEKLKQFRE
+305 KATEKLKQFRE
-316 QLQNLF
+316 QFQSLL
-322 ESIKAIEKESKTYT
+322 ESIKAIDKESKTYT
-336 TNIGNEI
+336 TNIGNDI
-343 EKYFSS
+343 EQHFTA
-349 ISEKKQTIETLII
+349 ISAKKNTIETLIT

-369 NIEIQENFDFELLAE
+369 NIEIQENFDFELLAG
-384 TWKEIEES
+384 TLKELEES
-392 ISTISKTKN
+392 ISNISKTKN
-401 EQLLELRKKLNNLTT
+401 DQLFELRKKLNNLTT
-416 LVKGAIGLEILKSSS
+416 LVKGAIGLEILQSAT
-431 IKDNLQEVKDK
+431 IKDKLQEVKDK
-442 ETELEENRE
+442 EIDLKEKRE
-451 NNKKKKEEIQD
+451 NNKKKQQEIQD

-511 IKDISEGEKN
+511 LKDISEGEKN

-528 YYELFSDNKQ
+528 YYELFADNKQ
-538 KSVKPEIELIIVDDP
+538 QSVKPEIELIIVDDP

-575 PNQQIFV
+575 SNQQIFV
-582 LTHSWED
+582 LTHSWDD
-589 YCNLSYG
+589 YCNLSYNLEN
-596 KKAWDDKTDKNGVE
+596 KQDV
-610 IKSKYATFEIKKN
+610 ATFELRKTNGISNLVKLSSK
-623 IGKSELFKSYNIEKP
+623 EKP

-644 EIYFFSEKTE
+644 EIYDFSEKSE
-654 EELKTECQIYHY
+654 EDIKNECQIYHY
-666 PNVMRRIFEEWYG
+666 PNVMRRIFEEWYS
-679 FKIGKDL
+679 FKVGK
-686 NFTSNLQKQ
+686 NVKFTSNIQNQ
-695 IESHFNITSNNQKT
+695 IASVFNITSNSEKA
-709 KLGLLIKVCNILSHS
+709 KLGVLIKVCNILSHS

-729 NPQEIHQSAKYLMKL
+729 NPQEIHKSAKYLMRL
-744 ISDNDKLHFDNMKQ
+744 IQDKDKLHFNNMKN

>member
-1 VYSRYFIAP
+1 MI
-10 IYKLAVSVAN
+10 
-20 RKNRQ
+20 
-25 TKPKKQE
+25 T
-32 LMLIKLNNFTHKSFV
+32 KLNNFTLKSFV

-66 NGKGKSSMAIGI
+66 NGKGKSAIAIGI
-78 KDEFLKDMSKKP
+78 KDEFLKDTTKKP

-105 LLENSE
+105 LLESSD

-147 LDTYI
+147 LDTGI

-195 FQDAKKIEADENK
+195 FQDAKKIEADDDK
-208 LIKINGDNAI
+208 LIKINGDNTI

-264 QWIESG
+264 QWIETG
-270 LKLHKE
+270 LKLHKD
-276 GDNCKFCAGN
+276 GDNCKFCEGK
-286 LDFSDVKSK
+286 LDYSDVKSK
-295 IAQYKENKKH
+295 IAEFKENKRH
-305 KAKEKLKQFRE
+305 KATEKLKQFRE

-343 EKYFSS
+343 EQHFTA
-349 ISEKKQTIETLII
+349 ISAKKNTIEAII
-362 SCQSKID
+362 NSCQKKID
-369 NIEIQENFDFELLAE
+369 NIEVQENFDFKLLAE
-384 TWKEIEES
+384 TLKELEES
-392 ISTISKTKN
+392 ISTILKTKN
-401 EQLLELRKKLNNLTT
+401 EQLLELRKKLINLTT
-416 LVKGAIGLEILKSSS
+416 LVKGAIGLEIQQSAT
-431 IKDNLQEVKDK
+431 IKDKLQEVKDK
-442 ETELEENRE
+442 EAELKEKRE
-451 NNKKKKEEIQD
+451 NNMKKQQEIQD

-467 SLTKDF
+467 SQTKDF
-473 ADFVSQIL
+473 ADFVTHIL

-528 YYELFSDNKQ
+528 YYELFADNKQ
-538 KSVKPEIELIIVDDP
+538 QNVKSEIELIIVDDP
-553 ISSMDDSNK
+553 ISSMDDSNR
-562 FYILELMKNLLEL
+562 FYILELMKNLLVL
-575 PNQQIFV
+575 PKQQIFV
-582 LTHSWED
+582 LTHSWDD
-589 YCNLSYG
+589 YCNLSYNLEN
-596 KKAWDDKTDKNGVE
+596 KQDV
-610 IKSKYATFEIKKN
+610 ATFELRKTNGISTLVKLSSK
-623 IGKSELFKSYNIEKP
+623 EKP

-644 EIYFFSEKTE
+644 EIYDFSEKSE
-654 EELKTECQIYHY
+654 EDIKNECQIYHY
-666 PNVMRRIFEEWYG
+666 PNVMRRIFEEWYS
-679 FKIGKDL
+679 FKVGK
-686 NFTSNLQKQ
+686 NIKFTSNIQNQ
-695 IESHFNITSNNQKT
+695 IASVFNITSNSEKA
-709 KLGLLIKVCNILSHS
+709 KLGVLIKVCNILSHS
-724 INGSM
+724 INGSK

-744 ISDNDKLHFDNMKQ
+744 IADNDKLHFDNMKN

>member
-1 VYSRYFIAP
+1 MI
-10 IYKLAVSVAN
+10 
-20 RKNRQ
+20 
-25 TKPKKQE
+25 T
-32 LMLIKLNNFTHKSFV
+32 KLNNFTLKSFV

-66 NGKGKSSMAIGI
+66 NGKGKSAIAIGI
-78 KDEFLKDMSKKP
+78 KDEFLKDTTKKP

-100 ISNSL
+100 ISKSL

-111 GKIKGVEA
+111 DKIKGVEA
-119 SFGKGGV
+119 SFSKGDV
-126 DIENKIKELEKLIIK
+126 DIEIKIKELEKLIIK

-147 LDTYI
+147 LEIDI

-160 TEIDKIHDRRKGEA
+160 VEIDKIHDRRKGEA

-179 SKEESV
+179 SKDESV

-195 FQDAKKIEADENK
+195 FQDAKKIEADDDK

-218 EKQIAQNENLRPLN
+218 EKQIAQNENLRPIN

-238 TLIEEVKVI
+238 NLIEEVKVI

-254 DISIPEFEVV
+254 DISIPEYEVV

-270 LKLHKE
+270 LNLHKE
-276 GDNCKFCAGN
+276 GDNCKFCEGK

-295 IAQYKENKKH
+295 ITQYKENKRH
-305 KAKEKLKQFRE
+305 KATEKLKQFRE
-316 QLQNLF
+316 QFQSLL
-322 ESIKAIEKESKTYT
+322 ESIKAIDKESKTYT
-336 TNIGNEI
+336 TNIGNDI
-343 EKYFSS
+343 EQHFTA
-349 ISEKKQTIETLII
+349 ISAKKNTIETLIT

-369 NIEIQENFDFELLAE
+369 NIEIQENFDFELLAG
-384 TWKEIEES
+384 TLKELEES
-392 ISTISKTKN
+392 ISNISKTKN
-401 EQLLELRKKLNNLTT
+401 DQLFELRKKLNNLTT
-416 LVKGAIGLEILKSSS
+416 LVKGAIGLEILQSAT
-431 IKDNLQEVKDK
+431 IKDKLQEVKDK
-442 ETELEENRE
+442 EIDLKEKRE
-451 NNKKKKEEIQD
+451 NNKKKQQEIQD

-511 IKDISEGEKN
+511 LKDISEGEKN

-528 YYELFSDNKQ
+528 YYELFADNKQ
-538 KSVKPEIELIIVDDP
+538 QSVKPEIELIIVDDP

-575 PNQQIFV
+575 SNQQIFV
-582 LTHSWED
+582 LTHSWDD
-589 YCNLSYG
+589 YCNLSYNLEN
-596 KKAWDDKTDKNGVE
+596 KQDV
-610 IKSKYATFEIKKN
+610 ATFELRKTNGISNLVKLSSK
-623 IGKSELFKSYNIEKP
+623 EKP

-644 EIYFFSEKTE
+644 EIYDFSEKSE
-654 EELKTECQIYHY
+654 EDIKNECQIYHY
-666 PNVMRRIFEEWYG
+666 PNVMRRIFEEWYS
-679 FKIGKDL
+679 FKVGK
-686 NFTSNLQKQ
+686 NVKFTSNIQNQ
-695 IESHFNITSNNQKT
+695 IASVFNITSNSEKA
-709 KLGLLIKVCNILSHS
+709 KLGVLIKVCNILSHS

-729 NPQEIHQSAKYLMKL
+729 NPQEIHKSAKYLMRL
-744 ISDNDKLHFDNMKQ
+744 IQDKDKLHFNNMKN